1 MLAALTAALGE
12 LGPPASPPARPPARA
27 RPLVVEWPQVK
38 AFLAMADTALK
49 AKNEEYEV
57 RVWMMEEREGGRG
70 WANAVAPL
78 RPILAV

>member
-12 LGPPASPPARPPARA
+12 LAPPEASPPTRPPARA

-49 AKNEEYEV
+49 TKKEEYEV
-57 RVWMMEEREGGRG
+57 SGLVEERGGG
-70 WANAVAPL
+70 G
-78 RPILAV
+78 